1 MKEVR
6 VLLFL
11 QNSHIFFSQTMK
23 LLVIRKTSILPV
35 FSQRI
40 LLIEDSEG
48 KAVGPRAMFVWFA
61 LKEQISNAH
70 HFLQYASFRIG
81 EEKWRSE

>member
-11 QNSHIFFSQTMK
+11 QNSHIFFSQTLK
-23 LLVIRKTSILPV
+23 LLVNQEDFYFTCLL
-35 FSQRI
+35 SQRI

-48 KAVGPRAMFVWFA
+48 KAVVPRAMFVWFA
-61 LKEQISNAH
+61 LKNKSVMSIISYNMH
-70 HFLQYASFRIG
+70 LSG
-81 EEKWRSE
+81 

>member
-11 QNSHIFFSQTMK
+11 QNSHIFFTQTLK
-23 LLVIRKTSILPV
+23 LLVNQEDFYFTYLLL
-35 FSQRI
+35 QRI

-61 LKEQISNAH
+61 LKNKSVMSIISYNMH
-70 HFLQYASFRIG
+70 LSG
-81 EEKWRSE
+81 

>member
-11 QNSHIFFSQTMK
+11 QNSHIFFTQTLK
-23 LLVIRKTSILPV
+23 LLVNQEDFYFTCLL
-35 FSQRI
+35 SQRI
-40 LLIEDSEG
+40 LFIEDSER

-61 LKEQISNAH
+61 LKKKSVMSIISYNMH
-70 HFLQYASFRIG
+70 LSG
-81 EEKWRSE
+81 

>member
-11 QNSHIFFSQTMK
+11 QNSHIFFSQTLK
-23 LLVIRKTSILPV
+23 LLVNQEDFYFTCLL
-35 FSQRI
+35 SQRI

-61 LKEQISNAH
+61 LKNKSVMSIISYNMH
-70 HFLQYASFRIG
+70 LSG
-81 EEKWRSE
+81 